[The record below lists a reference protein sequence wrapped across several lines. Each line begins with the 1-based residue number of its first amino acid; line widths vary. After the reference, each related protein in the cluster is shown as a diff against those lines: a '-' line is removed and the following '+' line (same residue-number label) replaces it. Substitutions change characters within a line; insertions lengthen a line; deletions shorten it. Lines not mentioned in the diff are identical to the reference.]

1 MRKLA
6 SIQKIIGIRAIP
18 NADAIEVASVLGWHC
33 VVKKGEFKVGDLCV
47 YHEIDCLCP
56 ITSDYE
62 FLAKNGIKKS
72 YIEGKEYQGY
82 RIKTIRLRGQIS
94 QGLCL
99 PLSILKGK
107 KFLTDIRDNPDYNI
121 VEGKDVTEL
130 LGIVKYEPQIP
141 ANLSGEVKGVFP
153 SEIPKTDE
161 TRIQAVPDILKK
173 YQGIPFYMTEKVDG
187 ASVTIFF
194 KEGELNVCSRNLNLK
209 DNDNT
214 IWKAVKSLN
223 LTKEKLLNGKIAL
236 QGEIIGSGIQ
246 KNPLKMNGQ
255 EIRFFNAYNIELGK
269 YLDFEEF
276 VFLCLDLK
284 LKTVPILDRY
294 FLLPKTVDEL
304 ITTASRKSVIN
315 NGVAEGIVLRPLKEM
330 KDEDLGRLSF
340 KCINPEYLLNDELE
354 G

>member
-1 MRKLA
+1 M
-6 SIQKIIGIRAIP
+6 
-18 NADAIEVASVLGWHC
+18 
-33 VVKKGEFKVGDLCV
+33 
-47 YHEIDCLCP
+47 
-56 ITSDYE
+56 
-62 FLAKNGIKKS
+62 
-72 YIEGKEYQGY
+72 
-82 RIKTIRLRGQIS
+82 
-94 QGLCL
+94 

-107 KFLTDIRDNPDYNI
+107 KFLTDTI

-173 YQGIPFYMTEKVDG
+173 YQRIPFYMTEKVDG

-255 EIRFFNAYNIELGK
+255 EIRLFNAYNIELGK

-284 LKTVPILDRY
+284 LKTVPILNRY
-294 FLLPKTVDEL
+294 FMLPKTVDEL

-315 NGVAEGIVLRPLKEM
+315 NEVLAEGIVLRPLKETR
-330 KDEDLGRLSF
+330 DEDLGRLSF
-340 KCINPEYLLNDELE
+340 KCINPEYLLNDD
-354 G
+354 

>member
-1 MRKLA
+1 M
-6 SIQKIIGIRAIP
+6 
-18 NADAIEVASVLGWHC
+18 
-33 VVKKGEFKVGDLCV
+33 
-47 YHEIDCLCP
+47 
-56 ITSDYE
+56 
-62 FLAKNGIKKS
+62 
-72 YIEGKEYQGY
+72 
-82 RIKTIRLRGQIS
+82 
-94 QGLCL
+94 
-99 PLSILKGK
+99 
-107 KFLTDIRDNPDYNI
+107 
-121 VEGKDVTEL
+121 
-130 LGIVKYEPQIP
+130 
-141 ANLSGEVKGVFP
+141 
-153 SEIPKTDE
+153 
-161 TRIQAVPDILKK
+161 
-173 YQGIPFYMTEKVDG
+173 
-187 ASVTIFF
+187 
-194 KEGELNVCSRNLNLK
+194 
-209 DNDNT
+209 
-214 IWKAVKSLN
+214 N

-315 NGVAEGIVLRPLKEM
+315 NGAAEGIVLRPLKEM
-330 KDEDLGRLSF
+330 RDEDLGRLSF